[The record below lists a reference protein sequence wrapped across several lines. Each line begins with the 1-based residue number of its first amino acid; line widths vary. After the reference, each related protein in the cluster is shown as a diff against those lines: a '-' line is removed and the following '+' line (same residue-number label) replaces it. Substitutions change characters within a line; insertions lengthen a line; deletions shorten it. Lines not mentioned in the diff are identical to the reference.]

1 MFQHISYQ
9 KMKKIYRGELL
20 WEALVLFTAYLAFV
34 LAAEVDAPRHRCH
47 ITQRGSK
54 AISNTQVKISGGLP
68 LVSIKSNVLQKSSSI
83 KFKSKQ
89 YQKARHDSMQIFSI

>member
-54 AISNTQVKISGGLP
+54 AISGGLP